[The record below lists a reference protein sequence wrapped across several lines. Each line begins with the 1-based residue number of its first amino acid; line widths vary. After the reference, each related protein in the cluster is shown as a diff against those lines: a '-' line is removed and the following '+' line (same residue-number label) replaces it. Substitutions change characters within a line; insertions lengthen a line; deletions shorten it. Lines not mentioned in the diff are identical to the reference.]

1 MLKPLRRFTLSPEK
15 SPFFY
20 LLPVL
25 LFMSVMV
32 AYPIARVLYFSFT
45 QNILTR
51 PDLGVTFVGLQN
63 YVTLFQSAEFWA
75 TFTRTALWTG
85 LSVAGKSLIG
95 FLLAWLLAKEI
106 AWKRFYM
113 ALLLIP
119 WVTPMVVAAIAW
131 RWVYDG
137 EFGMLNWVL
146 TELHMLSDHYVW
158 LGHKL
163 SAFVATAVTDM
174 WLGIP
179 FMAMLFLAG
188 LQSIPREVLESADI
202 DGASSFQR
210 LRLIILPLM
219 KPVILVATTLSAIWT
234 FNSFGVIWPLTKGGP
249 VNATTTLVVEAYQR
263 SFGAFDIGMGS
274 TIAIVIF
281 VILMLFTLVYYRAL
295 MRREEL

>member
-1 MLKPLRRFTLSPEK
+1 MKLNKSISLSPEK

-25 LFMSVMV
+25 LFMFVMV
-32 AYPIARVLYFSFT
+32 AYPILRVLYFSFT
-45 QNILTR
+45 QHILTR

-63 YVTLFQSAEFWA
+63 YVTLFKSTEFWA
-75 TFTRTALWTG
+75 TFSRTALWTG
-85 LSVAGKSLIG
+85 LSVLGKTLIG

-106 AWKRFYM
+106 AFKRFYM

-146 TELHMLSDHYVW
+146 TEVHLLSDHYVW
-158 LGHKL
+158 LGHKF

-188 LQSIPREVLESADI
+188 LQSIPREILESSDI
-202 DGASSFQR
+202 DGASPSQR
-210 LRLIILPLM
+210 LRFIILPLM

-274 TIAIVIF
+274 AIAIVIF
-281 VILMLFTLVYYRAL
+281 LILLIFTTVYYRAL
-295 MRREEL
+295 MSREEI